1 MSIVLLGTAFLK
13 VGIGLA
19 WCAPRLSGSALT
31 GSRVRQ
37 LCNEHEQRRCAVQMC
52 SNKLQSQFFLLQLQC
67 CTVGF
72 AKWCFTCICEV
83 SPKHAAAVF
92 QKLQVQEQQTAS
104 AVFIVQQHRAP
115 CRTDECTTRATGT
128 CFERCRAHTARSC
141 LFRLQCDGSAPPP
154 GYSTQ
159 FYIKTFEIGK
169 RKPWCRQPWF
179 I

>member
-1 MSIVLLGTAFLK
+1 MSIVLLRTAFLK

-52 SNKLQSQFFLLQLQC
+52 SNKLQLQLFFLQLQC
-67 CTVGF
+67 CTAGF
-72 AKWCFTCICEV
+72 AKWCFTCICAV
-83 SPKHAAAVF
+83 FPKHAAAVF

-115 CRTDECTTRATGT
+115 CRTVKCTTHATGIF
-128 CFERCRAHTARSC
+128 FEHCRAHTARSC
-141 LFRLQCDGSAPPP
+141 LSSVQRDGSAPSPNMCNQGNKFP
-154 GYSTQ
+154 
-159 FYIKTFEIGK
+159 FETEIS
-169 RKPWCRQPWF
+169 QSWF
-179 I
+179 L